1 MMPHIDDRYR
11 PAQTGKASRQMNMR
25 PPLSAQAEAAE
36 TAATQVAALCWR
48 IENSEIEV
56 LLITSRDTGRW
67 VIPKGWPME
76 GLSDAE
82 AAAREAW
89 EEAGVQ
95 GRVAEEPLGRFIYDK
110 VLPRDRKRRCNV
122 AVYPL
127 EVERLKSRFPESE
140 ERSRR
145 WFAPGKAADLVAEPQ
160 LKSLLAAIDADAGR
174 LLRPMA

>member
-1 MMPHIDDRYR
+1 
-11 PAQTGKASRQMNMR
+11 MNMR
-25 PPLSAQAEAAE
+25 PPHPATAEEREA
-36 TAATQVAALCWR
+36 AATQVAALCWR
-48 IENSEIEV
+48 IENGVTEV

-67 VIPKGWPME
+67 VIPKGWPMT

-95 GRVAEEPLGRFIYDK
+95 GRVADEPLGRFVYDK
-110 VLPRDRKRRCNV
+110 VLRGARTKRCAV

-127 EVERLKSRFPESE
+127 EVERLKARFPEAE

-145 WFAPGKAADLVAEPQ
+145 WFAAGEAANLVAEPQ
-160 LKSLLAAIDADAGR
+160 LRSLLAEIDADAGR
-174 LLRPMA
+174 LLRPMP